1 MGLEKAASAGNNPL
15 AAAAAGQL
23 GKEPEAPARQL
34 KMFATRLPVDLIG
47 RLKPLSLRT
56 NRSVQDIV
64 TDILE
69 KGVQREEDK
78 LDRKQQKEERKR
90 RERDNT

>member
-23 GKEPEAPARQL
+23 GKDPKAPARQT
-34 KMFATRLPVDLIG
+34 KMFATRLPTELPG
-47 RLKPLSLRT
+47 RLKTLSLRT
-56 NRSVQDIV
+56 GRSVQDIV

-69 KGVQREEDK
+69 KGIQREEDK
-78 LDRKQQKEERKR
+78 LDRKQQKEEQKR